1 MENLFRLQSEQKF
14 TLKNTSVRE
23 RKEKLNKI
31 YKWIFN
37 NREKIKEAIYADFNK
52 PYSETDLT
60 EIYPVLSEIKHAQR
74 SISKWMKI
82 KKVKRT
88 FTLFTYSAYTKFEA
102 KGIVLIIS
110 PWNYPFLLAIGPLIS
125 AIAAGNTVILKPSEI
140 SFNTTQLINRMIS
153 ELFPKNEAA
162 VIQGDEKVAEEL
174 LKLPFDHIFFTG
186 STQVG
191 KIIAK
196 SAAEHLTSLTL
207 ELGGKS
213 PAIIDSS
220 ADLKSVAE
228 KIIWGKFLNK
238 GQTCVAPDYILID
251 KKIRK
256 KFTDL
261 LIEQI
266 KTVFGN
272 DTNEIRTNHNYPK
285 IINGHHHKRLV
296 EIVKNAL
303 SNDSKIIF
311 GGEYDAKDRFI
322 EPTLIL
328 TSCKECKISE
338 EEIFGPLLP
347 IIEFDKI
354 DSAIDWVNKHYAPL
368 ALYIFSNDKNT
379 IKKIT
384 SNTESGGVGINEVV
398 LQFSHPNLP
407 FGGVKYSGIGRSH
420 GFFGF
425 KEFSNERSYIK
436 SGSINFLKL
445 IYPPYTNFKQKLIN
459 FIVNYL

>member
-14 TLKNTSVRE
+14 TLKNTSARE

-37 NREKIKEAIYADFNK
+37 NRENIKEAIYADFNK

-74 SISKWMKI
+74 DIAKWMKI
-82 KKVKRT
+82 KKAKRT

-102 KGIVLIIS
+102 KGMVLIIS
-110 PWNYPFLLAIGPLIS
+110 PWNYPFLLAIGPLVS
-125 AIAAGNTVILKPSEI
+125 AIAAGNTVIIKPSEI
-140 SFNTTQLINRMIS
+140 SFNTTQLVDRMIS
-153 ELFPKNEAA
+153 ELFPQSEVA
-162 VIQGDEKVAEEL
+162 VVQGDEKIATEL
-174 LKLPFDHIFFTG
+174 LKLQFDHIFFTG
-186 STQVG
+186 STNVG

-213 PAIIDSS
+213 PVIIDNT
-220 ADLKSVAE
+220 ANLKSAVE

-251 KKIRK
+251 KKIQIE
-256 KFTDL
+256 FTDL
-261 LIEQI
+261 LVKQI
-266 KTVFGN
+266 KSVFGN
-272 DTNEIRTNHNYPK
+272 DTNTIKTNQNYPK
-285 IINGHHHKRLV
+285 IINNQHHTRLV
-296 EIVKNAL
+296 EMLKNAL

-311 GGEYDAKDRFI
+311 GGNYDVKDRFI
-322 EPTLIL
+322 EPTIIL
-328 TSCKECKISE
+328 TKCKDCKICE

-347 IIEFDKI
+347 IIEYDEI
-354 DSAIDWVNKHYAPL
+354 DSAIDWVNRHNAPL
-368 ALYIFSNDKNT
+368 ALYIFSNNKKT
-379 IKKIT
+379 IERIT
-384 SNTESGGVGINEVV
+384 SKTESGGVGINEVV
-398 LQFSHPNLP
+398 LQFTHPHLP
-407 FGGVKYSGIGRSH
+407 FGGVKESGIGRTH

-436 SGSINFLKL
+436 SGRINFMKL
-445 IYPPYTNFKQKLIN
+445 IYPPYTNFRKKIIN
-459 FIVNYL
+459 IIVKYL